1 MSFFFG
7 SKHLF
12 PLGLEDVAYC
22 LTCLYGSH
30 ASRFLTLSRPGA
42 PIRLIA
48 IVDGEHYPPVV
59 ESALLTVAAR
69 GHEVLAAVMVGGTEK
84 LPLGGVRT
92 FGATPV
98 LTGEDRRSV
107 LLEAIRRFR
116 PEGVL
121 DLSDDPVLDYRRR
134 LELASVA
141 LWAGVPYLGA
151 DFELRPPS
159 RPDIATKPAV
169 GIIGT
174 GKRTGKTAVGGFVA
188 RTLVEAGHQPVLVAM
203 GRGGPAEP
211 EVLRGDEIEL
221 DAQYLLGLAE
231 AGKHAASDYVEDAL
245 LGRVPTVGCR
255 RCGGGLA
262 GGVDIS
268 NVAEGVRLANELPGD
283 CLVLEGSGSAIP
295 PVRADSYALI
305 VPASID
311 LEYLAGY
318 LGGYRLLLADCV
330 IVTMAEEPF
339 GSPSKISSLISLI
352 KGTWKPPRAD
362 ALNSGQGSGEKRE
375 EPIRVVRTIFRPTPT
390 RPVDG
395 CRAFVATTAPESIGG
410 AIKAHLE
417 EAHGCEV
424 VGITHALSDR
434 GRLEEEMK
442 DMRSKADVLLCEVK
456 AAAIDV
462 ATKRAVEG
470 GLEVVY
476 MDNVPQGIDGDD
488 VSDAILRMADL
499 AFARDGRR

>member
-1 MSFFFG
+1 M
-7 SKHLF
+7 
-12 PLGLEDVAYC
+12 
-22 LTCLYGSH
+22 
-30 ASRFLTLSRPGA
+30 
-42 PIRLIA
+42 
-48 IVDGEHYPPVV
+48 
-59 ESALLTVAAR
+59 ESALQTVAAR
-69 GHEVLAAVMVGGTEK
+69 GHEVLAAIMVGGTEK
-84 LPLGGVRT
+84 LPIGGIHS
-92 FGATPV
+92 FGNVEVSA
-98 LTGEDRRSV
+98 GGDRRSV
-107 LLEAIRRFR
+107 LLEAIRRYR
-116 PEGVL
+116 PDGVL

-134 LELASVA
+134 FELISVA

-151 DFELRPPS
+151 DFELRPPP
-159 RPDIATKPAV
+159 RLDMATKPAV

-188 RTLVEAGHQPVLVAM
+188 RTLVGAGHRPVLVAM

-221 DAQYLLGLAE
+221 DAHYLLALAE
-231 AGKHAASDYVEDAL
+231 AGKHAASDYVEDAM

-268 NVAEGVRLANELPGD
+268 NVAEGVRIANELPGD

-318 LGGYRLLLADCV
+318 LGGYRLLLADTV

-339 GSPSKISSLISLI
+339 GSPSKISSLTSLI
-352 KGTWKPPRAD
+352 QKSWRPPRPSAP
-362 ALNSGQGSGEKRE
+362 GSGFQSLGAERE

-395 CRAFVATTAPESIGG
+395 SRAFVATTAPPSVGG
-410 AIKAHLE
+410 AIKDHLE

-424 VGITHALSDR
+424 VGITHSLSDR
-434 GRLEEEMK
+434 ARLEEELK
-442 DMRSKADVLLCEVK
+442 DMTSKADVLLCEVK

-462 ATKRAVEG
+462 ATKRALEG

-488 VSDAILRMADL
+488 VSDAILKTADL
-499 AFARDGRR
+499 AFARAGKG

>member
-1 MSFFFG
+1 MSFFFR
-7 SKHLF
+7 SEHLF
-12 PLGLEDVAYC
+12 PLGLEDVAYR

-59 ESALLTVAAR
+59 ESALQTVAAR

-84 LPLGGVRT
+84 LPIGGIRS
-92 FGATPV
+92 FGETPV
-98 LTGEDRRSV
+98 LTGDDRRSV
-107 LLEAIRRFR
+107 LLEAIRRLR
-116 PEGVL
+116 PEAVL
-121 DLSDDPVLDYRRR
+121 DLSDEPVLDYRRR
-134 LELASVA
+134 FELASVA

-151 DFELRPPS
+151 DFELRPPP
-159 RPDIATKPAV
+159 RADITTKPAV

-188 RTLVEAGHQPVLVAM
+188 RTLVEAGHYPVLVAM
-203 GRGGPAEP
+203 GRGGPAQP

-221 DAQYLLGLAE
+221 DAEYLLGLAD

-339 GSPSKISSLISLI
+339 GSPSKISSLTSLI
-352 KGTWKPPRAD
+352 QGTWKPPRAD
-362 ALNSGQGSGEKRE
+362 APDSGGKRE

-395 CRAFVATTAPESIGG
+395 SRAFVATTAPESIGG
-410 AIKAHLE
+410 AIKDHLE
-417 EAHGCEV
+417 AAHGCEV

-434 GRLEEEMK
+434 ARLEEELK
-442 DMRSKADVLLCEVK
+442 DMTSKADVLLCEVK

-462 ATKRAVEG
+462 ATKRALEG

-476 MDNVPQGIDGDD
+476 MDNVPQGIEGDD
-488 VSDAILRMADL
+488 VSDAILRTADL
-499 AFARDGRR
+499 AFARAGAR